1 MTDASGLTPAQTQA
15 ARVLLSAAGGEPA
28 AGFVAEA
35 VPDRDHVFRLR
46 LPGGRS
52 AVLKRRDERERHGT
66 ADGFGIELATLEYLN
81 AMPAPVAPRL
91 LGADPEAG
99 VMLMEDLGRGP
110 SLADSLLAGT
120 RDQAEADLVAYARAL
135 GRLHAWSM
143 SRPDGLTR
151 LRAEYAPGAPPGPA
165 WAGAIGR
172 GRDAFLSAV
181 GGLGL
186 ITDGV
191 EDELAGLDAMMA
203 GAGYLGLV
211 HSDPCPDNVRLRGG
225 ECRIFDFETSGW
237 GPVVLDAAYLVAPF
251 PSCWCFGTLPDEM
264 ATAGL
269 AAYRAELAAAGIAL
283 GPDWP
288 AALAAAVAGWIVA
301 RGPALATAMDA
312 DQRWGTTGMRPR
324 LLAWLRGFGR
334 AAAPAGVLPRLRA
347 LAAALHE
354 ELSARWGSPDGP
366 EYPAFAGPDAA
377 PMQLPGWWQPEA

>member
-1 MTDASGLTPAQTQA
+1 VTDGSGLTPAQVRT
-15 ARVLLSAAGGEPA
+15 ARALLSVAGVEPA
-28 AGFVAEA
+28 GTLVAEA
-35 VPDRDHVFRLR
+35 IQNRAHVFRLS
-46 LPGGRS
+46 LSDGRS
-52 AVLKRRDERERHGT
+52 AILKRRDEGQRHG
-66 ADGFGIELATLEYLN
+66 AAEGFGIELATLQYLN
-81 AMPAPVAPRL
+81 GMPAAVAPRL
-91 LGADPEAG
+91 LGVAADAG
-99 VMLMEDLGRGP
+99 VMVMEDLGRGP
-110 SLADSLLAGT
+110 SLADSLLAGPCD
-120 RDQAEADLVAYARAL
+120 RAEADLIAYARAL
-135 GRLHAWSM
+135 GRVHAWSM
-143 SRPDGLTR
+143 SRAADLTR

-172 GRDAFLSAV
+172 GRDAFLVAV

-186 ITDGV
+186 VTDGV

-251 PSCWCFGTLPDEM
+251 PSCWCFGALPDEM

-301 RGPALATAMDA
+301 RGPALATAMDE
-312 DQRWGTTGMRPR
+312 DRRWGTTGMRPR
-324 LLAWLRGFGR
+324 LLAWLRSFGR

-354 ELSARWGSPDGP
+354 ELSARWGSPGGP
-366 EYPAFAGPDAA
+366 EYPAFAGPDAE